1 MTKPPFDFPGNA
13 ADGDQFFPN
22 ENDKNLGY
30 TWVEDGQY
38 WALIKQIPGLDV
50 TKDYVDSQI
59 QVLETEISNL
69 TDIVQESVQVTASL
83 EFVYVVDQLAVDAYK
98 VAFTSCNDVPSEG
111 ESEEDRITRCRL
123 ANSSIWTGQII
134 TAKGQFQTLESG
146 SENES
151 VNFSAVHLLDVAQED
166 INGNSSNWIISG
178 STAGA
183 VTIGDYIQI
192 VKFSN
197 GAEDPANYG
206 YYRIRS
212 GTKRPLRGDGTTNE
226 GEYSIGLDFE
236 HGKGSLSVNSTYKI
250 RGIVSNGTLTTEE
263 ANDQYVQLKNNNLQ
277 TVTGP
282 LNVSTV
288 DEDSDDNAAATKK
301 YVDDQQRSAVPIGSV
316 VAFTGPA
323 STIPDGWLLCGGEG
337 FNSTKYPVLKTLF
350 PNTTLPDFRGHF
362 LVGYGADGY
371 GTFLGKYE
379 QSTALPKTAFKTNSY
394 THSHAV
400 NDGVYVN
407 KDNTNSN
414 GGAQV
419 NYTSSGYNQGTPSQM
434 ATDINNHVHDV
445 NVGGDTHTRP
455 NSYAINWIIKAG

>member
-1 MTKPPFDFPGNA
+1 MTKPPFDFPITA
-13 ADGDQFFPN
+13 EDGEEFFPN

-38 WALIKQIPGLDV
+38 WALIKQVPGLDV

-83 EFVYVVDQLAVDAYK
+83 EFLYVVDQPSVDKYK
-98 VAFTSCNDVPSEG
+98 VAFASCNGAPQED
-111 ESEEDRITRCRL
+111 ESEEDTITRCRL
-123 ANSSIWTGQII
+123 ASSTEWLDYIV

-166 INGNSSNWIISG
+166 INQNSVNWIGAGDS
-178 STAGA
+178 GA
-183 VTIGDYIQI
+183 VTVGDYIQI
-192 VKFSN
+192 VKVNN

-206 YYRIRS
+206 YYKIRS
-212 GTKRPLRGDGTTNE
+212 GTKRAQRGTIESNQ

-250 RGIVSNGTLTTEE
+250 RGIVSTGALTIEK
-263 ANDQYVQLKNNNLQ
+263 ADDKYVQLLNNNLQ
-277 TVTGP
+277 TISGP

-288 DEDSDDNAAATKK
+288 NTDSDDNAAATKK
-301 YVDDQQRSAVPIGSV
+301 YVDDQQQSAVPIGTV

-337 FNSTKYPVLKTLF
+337 FNSTKYPVLKKLF

-407 KDNTNSN
+407 RDNTNSN